1 MKRFRR
7 CLLPLLLLLFAVTP
21 IAPAQS
27 PSVLKITILHLND
40 LHGHILPYIDKSV
53 NENTP
58 VSGSATLAEMIE
70 EERAA
75 NPDGTLLLAAG
86 DMFQGTPVSNI
97 FKGKPVIDVMNY
109 LKFDAM
115 ALGNH
120 EFDWG
125 RENLG
130 NLITSADFPFLS
142 GNILE
147 SDGKI
152 LPGVRP
158 YVILSRKGLK
168 IAIIGATTPE
178 TAYST
183 KPTNI
188 AGLTFS
194 DPVEMLPA
202 LVRDVRDQ
210 GANLVILLSHLGL
223 DVDKDVARHVP
234 GIDVIVGGHS
244 HTVVTDP
251 LPVGNTI
258 IVQAGY
264 YGLYLGVLKLEVDK
278 ATHKILDYNKEHELK
293 PVFSGTDKPRAEKVA
308 QMVGKYNEMI
318 ETEFS
323 KVVGATSVDLT
334 RNPVAESN
342 IGDLLCD
349 AMREATGADIALQHG
364 GGIRADLLRG
374 KIRLN
379 EVYTVLPF
387 DNFLVLMTLSGGQ
400 ILRLLEQSGSLNGKI
415 LQVAGM
421 TVVFDLTKPAGTRV
435 VKALVGGA
443 ALDAARDYRVATN
456 DFLAAGGDEFTTF
469 TEGRDVVHGDL
480 LTEVLVDY
488 LGNHSPVSYQVDSR
502 ITLIR

>member
-1 MKRFRR
+1 MKRFGGSV
-7 CLLPLLLLLFAVTP
+7 LLLLVLLAAAP
-21 IAPAQS
+21 IALAQN
-27 PSVLKITILHLND
+27 PSVHKITILHLND
-40 LHGHILPYIDKSV
+40 LHGHILPYIDKNV
-53 NENTP
+53 TENTP
-58 VSGSATLAEMIE
+58 ASGSATLSEMIE
-70 EERAA
+70 EERTA

-86 DMFQGTPVSNI
+86 DMFQGTPLSNI
-97 FKGKPVIDVMNY
+97 FKGKPVIEVMNY

-130 NLITSADFPFLS
+130 NLINTANFPFLS
-142 GNILE
+142 GNIRE
-147 SDGKI
+147 SGGTS
-152 LPGVRP
+152 LPGVHP
-158 YVILSRKGLK
+158 YVILTRKGLK
-168 IAIIGATTPE
+168 IAIVGATTPE
-178 TAYST
+178 TVYAT
-183 KPTNI
+183 KPNNI
-188 AGLTFS
+188 AGLAFS
-194 DPVEMLPA
+194 DPLEVLPG
-202 LVRDVRDQ
+202 LVRDVKDQ
-210 GANLVILLSHLGL
+210 GADLVILLSHLGL
-223 DVDKDVARHVP
+223 DADKHVAQRVP

-251 LPVGNTI
+251 LQVGSTI

-264 YGLYLGVLKLEVDK
+264 YGLYLGVLKLEIDK

-293 PVFSGTDKPRAEKVA
+293 PVFSGTDNPRDEKVA

-323 KVVGATSVDLT
+323 KVVGETTVDLT
-334 RNPVAESN
+334 RDPVAESN

-349 AMREATGADIALQHG
+349 AMREATGADIVLQHG

-387 DNFLVLMTLSGGQ
+387 DNFLVLMNLSGDQ
-400 ILRLLEQSGSLNGKI
+400 ILRLLEQSGSLKGKI

-421 TVVFDLTKPAGTRV
+421 TVVFDLTKPAGARI
-435 VKALVGGA
+435 VKASVGGA

-456 DFLAAGGDEFTTF
+456 DFLAAGGDGFTGF

-480 LTEVLVDY
+480 LSEVLVDY
-488 LGNHSPVSYQVDSR
+488 LRNHSPVSYQVDSR
-502 ITLIR
+502 ISFIR